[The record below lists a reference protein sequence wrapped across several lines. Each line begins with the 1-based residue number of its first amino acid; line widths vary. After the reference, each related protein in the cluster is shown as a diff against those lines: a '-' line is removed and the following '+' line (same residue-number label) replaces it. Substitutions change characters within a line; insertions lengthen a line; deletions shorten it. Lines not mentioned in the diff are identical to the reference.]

1 MQGLEKKMIEI
12 KIKINRNKQ
21 MVFDQLYDK
30 DCTLQEVSLA
40 LFRLKQIEHE
50 LIQKE
55 FKDEYILMEEEHE

>member
-1 MQGLEKKMIEI
+1 
-12 KIKINRNKQ
+12 

-30 DCTLQEVSLA
+30 DCTLKEVSLA
-40 LFRLKQIEHE
+40 LFRLKQIEHELIQKEKQIEHE

>member
-30 DCTLQEVSLA
+30 DCTLKEVSLA

>member
-1 MQGLEKKMIEI
+1 
-12 KIKINRNKQ
+12 

>member
-1 MQGLEKKMIEI
+1 MIEI

-30 DCTLQEVSLA
+30 DCTLKEVSLA

>member
-1 MQGLEKKMIEI
+1 
-12 KIKINRNKQ
+12 

-30 DCTLQEVSLA
+30 DCTLKEVSLA